1 MSKKLL
7 TIFSLLLIF
16 FVMSC
21 NNKSTDTTPTGPTDS
36 TPTGPTNTTPTGPTN
51 TTPTGPTDSTTTAPT
66 APLKDSQY
74 VGKWYEKDSH
84 DRVIEI
90 KQDGSIDLLGKTEV
104 LVSASGTDVIKEGD
118 AVFKTTFSK
127 DGQTAE
133 ILLTFNS
140 AATGSMLLDKNNTIT
155 IVKK

>member
-16 FVMSC
+16 FAMSC
-21 NNKSTDTTPTGPTDS
+21 NNKSTDSKGPDYTDPIDPPAS
-36 TPTGPTNTTPTGPTN
+36 R
-51 TTPTGPTDSTTTAPT
+51 
-66 APLKDSQY
+66 PLKDSQY
-74 VGKWYEKDSH
+74 VGKWYEEISNDP
-84 DRVIEI
+84 VIEI
-90 KQDGSIDLLGKTEV
+90 KQDGSIDLLDKTEV

-127 DGQTAE
+127 NGQTAE
-133 ILLTFNS
+133 IVLTFTNS
-140 AATGSMLLDKNNTIT
+140 TTGSMLLDKNNTIE

>member
-21 NNKSTDTTPTGPTDS
+21 NNKSTDSTGPDYTDPIDPPAS
-36 TPTGPTNTTPTGPTN
+36 R
-51 TTPTGPTDSTTTAPT
+51 
-66 APLKDSQY
+66 PLKDSQY
-74 VGKWYEKDSH
+74 VGKWYEEISN

-90 KQDGSIDLLGKTEV
+90 KQDGSIDLLDQTKV
-104 LVSASGTDVIKEGD
+104 LASVSGTDVIKEGD
-118 AVFKTTFSK
+118 AVFKAAFSK

-133 ILLTFNS
+133 IVLTFTS
-140 AATGSMLLDKNNTIT
+140 AATGSMLLDKDNTIT

>member
-16 FVMSC
+16 FAMSC
-21 NNKSTDTTPTGPTDS
+21 NNKSTDATPTGPTD
-36 TPTGPTNTTPTGPTN
+36 TTPT
-51 TTPTGPTDSTTTAPT
+51 DPT

-74 VGKWYEKDSH
+74 VGKWYEEISNDP
-84 DRVIEI
+84 VIEI
-90 KQDGSIDLLGKTEV
+90 KQDGSIDLLDKTVV

-127 DGQTAE
+127 EGQKAE
-133 ILLTFNS
+133 IVLTFTDS
-140 AATGSMLLDKNNTIT
+140 KTGSMLLVAEDNNIP

>member
-21 NNKSTDTTPTGPTDS
+21 NNKSTDSKGPDYTDPIDPPAS
-36 TPTGPTNTTPTGPTN
+36 R
-51 TTPTGPTDSTTTAPT
+51 
-66 APLKDSQY
+66 PLKDSQY
-74 VGKWYEKDSH
+74 VGKWYEEISNDP
-84 DRVIEI
+84 VIEI
-90 KQDGSIDLLGKTEV
+90 KQDGSIDLLDKTEV

-127 DGQTAE
+127 EGQTAE
-133 ILLTFNS
+133 IVLTFTS
-140 AATGSMLLDKNNTIT
+140 AATGSMLLDKNNTIE